1 MAITGKNVTLVKT
14 LFVTVLDGEVEQA
27 SLSVDL
33 SEADSI
39 IQHQLSLRNPCKAS
53 LLLTHRHARL
63 QTRTHTHKKKLQM
76 QIFKTDKSTFP
87 LPPRLTHTYLLFF
100 FFYGNTKGPVH
111 WSSSLSIVCVPAEL
125 NITYQCCLKL
135 TPVHQG
141 LQSVWRHTVMCQE
154 IHRKI
159 SSKPPGSSFMH
170 K

>member
-1 MAITGKNVTLVKT
+1 MAITGNNVTLVKT

-63 QTRTHTHKKKLQM
+63 QTRTHTRKKKLQM

-100 FFYGNTKGPVH
+100 FFLREQERACTLIFVAFNSLRPCWIKHNLSMLPEVDTRASRPSVSLETHCNVSGNSQKD
-111 WSSSLSIVCVPAEL
+111 
-125 NITYQCCLKL
+125 KL
-135 TPVHQG
+135 QTP
-141 LQSVWRHTVMCQE
+141 R
-154 IHRKI
+154 
-159 SSKPPGSSFMH
+159 
-170 K
+170 